1 LAELEVYGK
10 AGAKVHTWRLDPGS
24 IFTQE
29 DCQWERPKSRPD
41 VRGQLDI
48 SGTAVNLDVIP
59 FDLRRIIVVE
69 NKKRTVV
76 MHFAGSPAAGRERQ
90 ARRER
95 QAEIE

>member
-1 LAELEVYGK
+1 MGK
-10 AGAKVHTWRLDPGS
+10 PEQKVHTWRLDPGS
-24 IFTQE
+24 IFTQG
-29 DCQWERPKSRPD
+29 DWERPKSSPD

-59 FDLRRIIVVE
+59 SDLRRIIVVE
-69 NKKRTVV
+69 NKKRTVI
-76 MHFAGSPAAGRERQ
+76 MHFAGSRAAGRERQ